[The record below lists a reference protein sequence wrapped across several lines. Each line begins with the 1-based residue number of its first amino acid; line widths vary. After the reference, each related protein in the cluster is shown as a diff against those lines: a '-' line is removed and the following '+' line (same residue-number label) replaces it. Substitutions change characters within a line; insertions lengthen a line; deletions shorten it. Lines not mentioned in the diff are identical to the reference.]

1 MIQVSIKIKGDEPC
15 KTECFSVESIFTE
28 TLQPNKVVLHF
39 AATEPF
45 KRLLNIS
52 LKYGWELY
60 RYAEDNHVGLTVN
73 EDEIFWVKYIDQLRE
88 VKTSVKNCKF
98 LGYFKN
104 YAYLCIRFRKQEY

>member
-1 MIQVSIKIKGDEPC
+1 MIQVSIKIKGNEPC
-15 KTECFSVESIFTE
+15 QTECFAVESIFTE
-28 TLQPNKVVLHF
+28 CLTPNKVVLHF

-73 EDEIFWVKYIDQLRE
+73 EDEIFWVKYTD
-88 VKTSVKNCKF
+88 
-98 LGYFKN
+98 
-104 YAYLCIRFRKQEY
+104 